1 MNLGSVSGSA
11 GSPQAP
17 LRAEGDE
24 QAGRSDSPSPMTSSF
39 PDRQNT
45 SSSCKIKVWDDF

>member
-1 MNLGSVSGSA
+1 MNLRSVSGSA

-24 QAGRSDSPSPMTSSF
+24 QAARSDSPSPVTSSF
-39 PDRQNT
+39 PDRKNISQR
-45 SSSCKIKVWDDF
+45 CKIKVWDDF